1 MDIAGAISDA
11 IANLLRPAVKVLLE
25 GMFGIINDS
34 VAMPVRN
41 CQRTR
46 KHGTAECFL
55 YFVMFQ

>member
-34 VAMPVRN
+34 VGYAGKELSKDPETWNM
-41 CQRTR
+41 T
-46 KHGTAECFL
+46 
-55 YFVMFQ
+55 

>member
-34 VAMPVRN
+34 VGYAGN
-41 CQRTR
+41 
-46 KHGTAECFL
+46 EL
-55 YFVMFQ
+55 